1 MAEPETQVS
10 EETARTIDGAGR
22 YLRSRRPAHWAMNV
36 IGIGGIVALCY
47 YGELVLAVLLV
58 SVLVA
63 FTLAPLVDLLMFL
76 HLPRALAALI
86 AVLLLLASLGG
97 LVYFSYNE
105 AATLAQDLPKYAGV
119 VRAEMLRFR
128 KGAENLAFFTPR
140 ETGVVRVRQ
149 ATNWTDILTR
159 GFGSV
164 GTAILAGSFIPVLA
178 YFMLTWQEH
187 VRSATV
193 MLFPLERR
201 HTAYVTIGLISAMIR
216 SFMAGNLLIGLVVGG
231 VSTAV
236 FWFIHLPFFYFV
248 GFISGFLNL
257 VPYLGVLLALVPPIF
272 VAIGHVEMG
281 GIVTICVAVFAMHLV
296 ALNVLYPKL
305 LGNRL
310 QLNPLALTLG
320 LLFWGAL
327 WGGIG
332 LLLAVPLTAAMKI
345 VCDNVE
351 TLKPYGTW
359 LGE

>member
-1 MAEPETQVS
+1 MVEPDTQIR
-10 EETARTIDGAGR
+10 EEAGR
-22 YLRSRRPAHWAMNV
+22 IRARAAAQLRSRPGHWAMNV
-36 IGIGGIVALCY
+36 IGIAGIVALCY

-58 SVLVA
+58 AVLVA
-63 FTLAPLVDLLMFL
+63 FTLAPVVDLLMLL

-86 AVLLLLASLGG
+86 VVLLLMALLVG

-105 AATLAQDLPKYAGV
+105 AATLAQDLPKYAGI
-119 VRAEMLRFR
+119 VRAEVLRFR
-128 KGAENLAFFTPR
+128 KGAENLAFFAPR

-164 GTAILAGSFIPVLA
+164 GTAILVGSFIPVLA

-193 MLFPLERR
+193 MLFPLESR

-231 VSTAV
+231 VSTGV
-236 FWFIHLPFFYFV
+236 FWCIHLPFFYFV

-257 VPYLGVLLALVPPIF
+257 VPYLGVLLALVPPVF
-272 VAIGHVEMG
+272 VGIGHVEVGAMAT
-281 GIVTICVAVFAMHLV
+281 IFVTVFAMHLI

-310 QLNPLALTLG
+310 RLNPLALTLG

-351 TLKPYGTW
+351 TLKPYGAW

>member
-1 MAEPETQVS
+1 
-10 EETARTIDGAGR
+10 
-22 YLRSRRPAHWAMNV
+22 MNV
-36 IGIGGIVALCY
+36 LGIAGVVALCY

-58 SVLVA
+58 AVLVA
-63 FTLAPLVDLLMFL
+63 FTLAPVVDLLMFL

-86 AVLLLLASLGG
+86 VVLVLMASLVG

-105 AATLAQDLPKYAGV
+105 AATLVQDLPKYAGV
-119 VRAEMLRFR
+119 VRAEVLRFR
-128 KGAENLAFFTPR
+128 KGAENLAFFAPR

-149 ATNWTDILTR
+149 ATNWTDVLTR

-193 MLFPLERR
+193 MLFPLESR

-231 VSTAV
+231 VSTCV

-257 VPYLGVLLALVPPIF
+257 VPYLGVLLALVPPLF
-272 VAIGHVEMG
+272 VGIGHVEVG
-281 GIVTICVAVFAMHLV
+281 GMATISITVFAMHLV

-310 QLNPLALTLG
+310 RLNPLALTLG

-351 TLKPYGTW
+351 TLKPYGAW

>member
-1 MAEPETQVS
+1 MAEPDTQIR
-10 EETARTIDGAGR
+10 EEAAPIGGARAGAQ
-22 YLRSRRPAHWAMNV
+22 LRSRPAHWAMNV
-36 IGIGGIVALCY
+36 VGIAGIVALCY

-58 SVLVA
+58 AVLVA
-63 FTLAPLVDLLMFL
+63 FTLAPVVDLLMFL

-86 AVLLLLASLGG
+86 VVLVLIASLVG
-97 LVYFSYNE
+97 LVYVSYNE
-105 AATLAQDLPKYAGV
+105 AATLAQDLPKYAGI
-119 VRAEMLRFR
+119 VRAEVLRFR
-128 KGAENLAFFTPR
+128 KGAENLAFFAPR

-149 ATNWTDILTR
+149 ATNWTDVLTR

-193 MLFPLERR
+193 MLFPLESR

-231 VSTAV
+231 ISTGV

-257 VPYLGVLLALVPPIF
+257 VPYLGVLLALVPPVF
-272 VAIGHVEMG
+272 VGLGHVEVG
-281 GIVTICVAVFAMHLV
+281 GMATISITVFAMHLV

-310 QLNPLALTLG
+310 RLNPLALTLG

-351 TLKPYGTW
+351 TLKPYGAW